1 MSAAVAID
9 SASALETTRAPRR
22 GLVTWLTLAAVAITF
37 AASGFVFSEPAPVDA
52 LTIGL
57 IVLLPTVGLVTFTPG
72 VLAYGAMWL
81 VVAASLLLGASSS
94 LDLKSTG
101 IHVAVTIYLYA
112 ASVVIAAFVARSP
125 RAHTELILKAWTLA
139 ALVAAVAAVLGYFR
153 VIPGGY
159 ELFTEYDRASGTFK
173 DPNVFGP
180 FLVVPALYLLN
191 AALQRSFGGM
201 LLPLAGSAFLALGV
215 FLSFSRG
222 AWMVLAVAL
231 VIYGYLIMA
240 TTRQARVR
248 LKIIALLFAGGI
260 LGALAVVAALSSDQ
274 VANLLSQRASLEQ
287 SYDVGSE
294 GRFGGQEKATG
305 IIVENPLGIGAL
317 EFSARHHPEAAH
329 NVYLSMFLNAGWLGG
344 AVYLVLVAL
353 TVVFGFRFAM
363 RASDT
368 RTIFLVVYATFVAT
382 AFEGAIIDSDHWRHF
397 YLMMGLLWGMMAAA
411 RRPAQTPTDGHR
423 PARLLGR
430 APRLDFSVRRPTI
443 VGAA

>member
-1 MSAAVAID
+1 MVRCGSSPPPAAV
-9 SASALETTRAPRR
+9 
-22 GLVTWLTLAAVAITF
+22 
-37 AASGFVFSEPAPVDA
+37 
-52 LTIGL
+52 
-57 IVLLPTVGLVTFTPG
+57 
-72 VLAYGAMWL
+72 
-81 VVAASLLLGASSS
+81 LGASSS

-112 ASVVIAAFVARSP
+112 ASVVIAAFVAR
-125 RAHTELILKAWTLA
+125 LA
-139 ALVAAVAAVLGYFR
+139 APAYRADPQGVDVRGAGRRAAAVLGYFG

-274 VANLLSQRASLEQ
+274 VANLLSQRASLDQ
-287 SYDVGSE
+287 SYDTGAE
-294 GRFGGQEKATG
+294 GRFGGQEKAAG

-317 EFSARHHPEAAH
+317 EFSARHHPEEAH
-329 NVYLSMFLNAGWLGG
+329 NVYLSMLLNAGWLGG
-344 AVYLVLVAL
+344 AVYL
-353 TVVFGFRFAM
+353 
-363 RASDT
+363 
-368 RTIFLVVYATFVAT
+368 ILVVADCGVRVPLCDARDPTRVRYSWSSTRRSWRRRSKARLSTATT
-382 AFEGAIIDSDHWRHF
+382 GAIS
-397 YLMMGLLWGMMAAA
+397 
-411 RRPAQTPTDGHR
+411 T
-423 PARLLGR
+423 
-430 APRLDFSVRRPTI
+430 
-443 VGAA
+443 

>member
-1 MSAAVAID
+1 MSAAVAMD
-9 SASALETTRAPRR
+9 SARSVGTVSTPRR

-57 IVLLPTVGLVTFTPG
+57 IILLPTVGLVSFTPG
-72 VLAYGAMWL
+72 VLAYGALWL
-81 VVAASLLLGASSS
+81 VAGAALLLGTSSS
-94 LDLKSTG
+94 LDLKATG
-101 IHVAVTIYLYA
+101 IHVAVTLYLYA

-139 ALVAAVAAVLGYFR
+139 ALVACAAAVLGYFR

-159 ELFTEYDRASGTFK
+159 ELFTENERASGTFK

-191 AALQRSFGGM
+191 AALQRSFAGM

-222 AWMVLAVAL
+222 AWMVLALAL
-231 VIYGYLIMA
+231 AIYAYLILA

-248 LKIIALLFAGGI
+248 IKIVALLFAGGV

-287 SYDVGSE
+287 SYDVGSQ
-294 GRFGGQEKATG
+294 GRFGGQEKAASV
-305 IIVENPLGIGAL
+305 ILENPLGIGAM
-317 EFSARHHPEAAH
+317 EFSTRHHPEAAH
-329 NVYLSMFLNAGWLGG
+329 NVYLSMFLNGGWLGG
-344 AVYLVLVAL
+344 AVYLILVVL
-353 TVVFGFRFAM
+353 TIVFGFRFAM

-368 RTIFLVVYATFVAT
+368 RAVFLVVYAAFVAT
-382 AFEGAIIDSDHWRHF
+382 ALEGAIIDSDHWRH
-397 YLMMGLLWGMMAAA
+397 YYVMMALVWGMMAA
-411 RRPAQTPTDGHR
+411 TPRVSNESRR
-423 PARLLGR
+423 PARLLARVRADLSGR
-430 APRLDFSVRRPTI
+430 QPTI